1 MKISIGADHAAF
13 ELKAALIEVLKA
25 AGHEVTDHG
34 THALDSVDYP
44 DFAKPVCED
53 VEAGR
58 AHRGILM
65 CYTGNGMAIT
75 ANKFASIRAA
85 LVHHEVDAR
94 LARGHNDANVLVLSA
109 LHTPAKFAQIILE
122 QFLATE
128 FEGGRHARRVGKMA
142 CGSTC

>member
-13 ELKAALIEVLKA
+13 ELKAALIEVLNA
-25 AGHEVTDHG
+25 AGHEVIDHG
-34 THALDSVDYP
+34 THTLDSVDYP

-58 AHRGILM
+58 ADRGVLL

-75 ANKFASIRAA
+75 ANKFPGIRAA
-85 LVHHEVDAR
+85 LVNYEEDAR

-109 LHTPAKFAQIILE
+109 LHASAKYAQILLE

-128 FEGGRHARRVGKMA
+128 FEGGRHARRVGKMS
-142 CGSTC
+142 CGC